1 MGKTDSRGKPKKL
14 FPLGKTAG
22 WLLPITREKD
32 TYTSMHRDNYHFY
45 SGLTGR
51 FNIYLPEKEVFI
63 CTKCHINIY
72 FNPVMVS

>member
-1 MGKTDSRGKPKKL
+1 MKAFSSPKGDAIKFLPLLTPGKN
-14 FPLGKTAG
+14 
-22 WLLPITREKD
+22 

-72 FNPVMVS
+72 FNLVMVS